1 MINSNQSIISL
12 IHFFC
17 GKEVLERRIDGHFDS
32 LFPFRDSSRKSNKF
46 DRFFSSVPI
55 LENEFFSP
63 IDSTKFYDYVKVIKT
78 FYSSPSTHT
87 IGLRIISL
95 RSSILLT

>member
-1 MINSNQSIISL
+1 MVILTVFFLFVIRAGRVINL
-12 IHFFC
+12 IDFS
-17 GKEVLERRIDGHFDS
+17 VR
-32 LFPFRDSSRKSNKF
+32 FRFWKMN
-46 DRFFSSVPI
+46 
-55 LENEFFSP
+55 FFSP

-87 IGLRIISL
+87 IELQIISL